1 MKKLTYS
8 FLASAALATS
18 AFAGH
23 EAVVSKEYKAPA
35 PEPCFRDSEFQ
46 LDVFGSY
53 SGASS
58 NEVIGDG
65 WGGGIGV
72 NYFFTRNIGIAAS
85 GNVYDGTHDG
95 IWHTDLDV
103 VIRFPMEGSVC
114 IAPYIQGGG
123 GILTDGTTVG
133 TWNAGAGLEWRATP
147 TFGIFGEGRY
157 IWAANGATD
166 SAQARVGLR
175 FVF

>member
-1 MKKLTYS
+1 MKKLTFS
-8 FLASAALATS
+8 FLASAALVTS

-23 EAVVSKEYKAPA
+23 EAVVSKEYKAPL
-35 PEPCFRDSEFQ
+35 PEPCFRDTELQ

-53 SGASS
+53 SGAGS
-58 NEVIGDG
+58 NEAVGDG
-65 WGGGIGV
+65 FGGGIGV
-72 NYFFTRNIGIAAS
+72 NWFFTRNLGLALS
-85 GNVYDGTHDG
+85 GNVYDGTHAG
-95 IWHTDLDV
+95 IWHTDLDLV
-103 VIRFPMEGSVC
+103 VRFPIEGAVC

-147 TFGIFGEGRY
+147 TFGIFAEGRF
-157 IWAANGATD
+157 IWAAGRDTD
-166 SAQARVGLR
+166 DAQGRVGLR

>member
-23 EAVVSKEYKAPA
+23 EAVVSKEYKA
-35 PEPCFRDSEFQ
+35 
-46 LDVFGSY
+46 LGSY
-53 SGASS
+53 SGAK
-58 NEVIGDG
+58 NNGDIGDG
-65 WGGGIGV
+65 FGGGVGV
-72 NYFFTRNIGIAAS
+72 NYFFTRNLGIALS
-85 GNVYDGTHDG
+85 GNVYDGTHAG

-103 VIRFPMEGSVC
+103 VVRFPMEGSVC
-114 IAPYIQGGG
+114 IAPYIMGGG

-133 TWNAGAGLEWRATP
+133 TWNAGAGLEWRTSP
-147 TFGIFGEGRY
+147 TFGIFGVGRY
-157 IWAANGATD
+157 IWGANGYTD

>member
-1 MKKLTYS
+1 MKKLTFS
-8 FLASAALATS
+8 FLASAALAAS

-23 EAVVSKEYKAPA
+23 EAISTKEYKAPM
-35 PEPCFRDSEFQ
+35 PEPCFRDNEFQ
-46 LDVFGSY
+46 LDIFGSY
-53 SGASS
+53 SGEED
-58 NEVIGDG
+58 NGDIGDG
-65 WGGGIGV
+65 FGGGVGV
-72 NYFFTRNIGIAAS
+72 NYFFTRNFGIALS
-85 GNVYDGTHDG
+85 GNVYDGTHNG

-103 VIRFPMEGSVC
+103 VIRFPIENGIC

-157 IWAANGATD
+157 IWGANGDTD
-166 SAQARVGLR
+166 TAQARVGLR